1 VVSSRELAGS
11 GEYAHSGADVAGSV
25 AALANTDRCR
35 RFCLGA
41 HGLGG
46 VRVMRRVQPR
56 AAAHSASAITCSAE
70 KHERDRVRHA
80 PTQRKCKETH
90 ARDAHSITS
99 VHERV
104 AQANTMEVGHSDG
117 VRDVTLW
124 TTFASH
130 DGLPTQTARLDT
142 LGACAHRA

>member
-1 VVSSRELAGS
+1 MVCSRELAGS

-80 PTQRKCKETH
+80 PTQRKCNETR
-90 ARDAHSITS
+90 AMRTA
-99 VHERV
+99 VRRRMERV
-104 AQANTMEVGHSDG
+104 AQANTREVGHSDG

-124 TTFASH
+124 TTVASH